1 MASPRI
7 AGKNA
12 RLYVADVP
20 LYLDAFEAEDQ
31 IELNLEDGTPFGADW
46 REMTLIDGQ
55 ISLSINAFMDT
66 KRPPDFTADYVTD
79 RAYWDTAIDGSNNI
93 KANPNVPI
101 IFVPGASA
109 LRGDP
114 AKFLNCILGS
124 LNINTPRS
132 GLGKLQG
139 RFAASGQYGNG
150 FIIAQVEQSFTG
162 GVETFIP
169 TSGGTDIK
177 VAGTL
182 GTMAALCVYKK
193 SGSSSFTIKV
203 QDSTTSGGS
212 YGDAI
217 TFAAFT
223 AVGAQ
228 FKRDVV
234 DAGKQFHRVSV
245 YGDATE
251 TLGLIIVSTN
261 I

>member
-1 MASPRI
+1 MASLRI

-55 ISLSINAFMDT
+55 ISFAVNAFMDT

-93 KANPNVPI
+93 KANPNVPV
-101 IFVPGASA
+101 IFVPGAA
-109 LRGDP
+109 AARGDP
-114 AKFLNCILGS
+114 AKFLNSILGS
-124 LNINTPRS
+124 LAINTPRS
-132 GLGKLQG
+132 GLGKLRG

-150 FIIAQVEQSFTG
+150 FIIAQVEQSFPTG
-162 GVETFIP
+162 VTLIP
-169 TSGGTDIK
+169 ASGGTDIK
-177 VAGTL
+177 VAGTT
-182 GTMAALCVYKK
+182 GVMAAICVYKK
-193 SGSSSFTIKV
+193 SAGATFTIKV
-203 QDSTTSGGS
+203 QDSTTSGGA

-217 TFAAFT
+217 TFDAIT
-223 AVGAQ
+223 AVAAQ
-228 FKRDVV
+228 FKRDLS

-245 YGDATE
+245 NNAGSAE